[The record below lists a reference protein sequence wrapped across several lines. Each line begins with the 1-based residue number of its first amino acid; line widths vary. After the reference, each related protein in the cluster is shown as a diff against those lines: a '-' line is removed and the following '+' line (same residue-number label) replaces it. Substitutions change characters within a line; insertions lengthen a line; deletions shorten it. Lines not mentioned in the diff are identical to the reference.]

1 MQSVIIRPA
10 VPEDAA
16 GLLEIYAPY
25 VKRTAITFEYEAPS
39 RAEFAARIGRTLA
52 RYPFLVALS
61 GEEYLGYAYTGAFGG
76 RAAYAHTAETAIYL
90 RESARR
96 RGIGRRL
103 YEKLEEISVRQNIL
117 KLVAVV
123 ADCARE
129 HEFLPKD
136 SALFHAGMGFSPAG
150 RLASCGYKFG
160 RFYDIVWMEKTIG
173 ALSAPPGAFLPFPAV
188 RGAWGSFSGG
198 ETAGT

>member
-76 RAAYAHTAETAIYL
+76 VPLTRIPPKRQFTSGKAPAGGV
-90 RESARR
+90 SAGGSMKNSR
-96 RGIGRRL
+96 
-103 YEKLEEISVRQNIL
+103 KFPSVRI
-117 KLVAVV
+117 
-123 ADCARE
+123 
-129 HEFLPKD
+129 F
-136 SALFHAGMGFSPAG
+136 
-150 RLASCGYKFG
+150 
-160 RFYDIVWMEKTIG
+160 
-173 ALSAPPGAFLPFPAV
+173 
-188 RGAWGSFSGG
+188 
-198 ETAGT
+198 

>member
-39 RAEFAARIGRTLA
+39 CAEFAARIGRTLA

-96 RGIGRRL
+96 RSREPSPTHYI
-103 YEKLEEISVRQNIL
+103 IIL
-117 KLVAVV
+117 N
-123 ADCARE
+123 
-129 HEFLPKD
+129 H
-136 SALFHAGMGFSPAG
+136 
-150 RLASCGYKFG
+150 
-160 RFYDIVWMEKTIG
+160 
-173 ALSAPPGAFLPFPAV
+173 
-188 RGAWGSFSGG
+188 
-198 ETAGT
+198 

>member
-39 RAEFAARIGRTLA
+39 CAEFAARIGRTLA

-76 RAAYAHTAETAIYL
+76 RQFTSGKAPAGGV
-90 RESARR
+90 SAGGSMKNSR
-96 RGIGRRL
+96 
-103 YEKLEEISVRQNIL
+103 KFPSVRI
-117 KLVAVV
+117 
-123 ADCARE
+123 
-129 HEFLPKD
+129 F
-136 SALFHAGMGFSPAG
+136 
-150 RLASCGYKFG
+150 
-160 RFYDIVWMEKTIG
+160 
-173 ALSAPPGAFLPFPAV
+173 
-188 RGAWGSFSGG
+188 
-198 ETAGT
+198 